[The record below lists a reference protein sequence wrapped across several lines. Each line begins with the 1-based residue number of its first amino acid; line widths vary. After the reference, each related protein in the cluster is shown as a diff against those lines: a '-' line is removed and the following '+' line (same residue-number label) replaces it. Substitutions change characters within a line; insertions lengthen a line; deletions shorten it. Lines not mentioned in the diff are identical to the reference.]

1 MEVIRNEEKG
11 SDVNRTLNLLNDGWL
26 NAYDCG
32 VVASNDSDVAEAMR
46 LVSGQH
52 GFSFS
57 SVSGQNSGLAS
68 ILSAENTS

>member
-32 VVASNDSDVAEAMR
+32 VVASNECGVRISPWA
-46 LVSGQH
+46 
-52 GFSFS
+52 
-57 SVSGQNSGLAS
+57 
-68 ILSAENTS
+68 